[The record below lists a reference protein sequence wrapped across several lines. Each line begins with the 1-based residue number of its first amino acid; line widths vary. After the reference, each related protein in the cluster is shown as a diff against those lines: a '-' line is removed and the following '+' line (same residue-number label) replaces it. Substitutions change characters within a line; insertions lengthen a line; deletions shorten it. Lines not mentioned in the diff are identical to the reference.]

1 MEFAALK
8 KKINTDLELEKPDFV
23 NDTDDLI
30 NIGYLELGPTQKL
43 IFSISNFKGRK
54 YIDIRTWFQDQAGD
68 WKPTKKGIHFS
79 TDKFKNFEKLSKIF
93 SEIVKLD
100 G

>member
-1 MEFAALK
+1 MEFGALK
-8 KKINTDLELEKPDFV
+8 KKIETELKLEKPDFV
-23 NDTDDLI
+23 KDTDDLI
-30 NIGYLELGPTQKL
+30 NIGHLELTATQKL

-79 TDKFKNFEKLSKIF
+79 TDKFQYFEKLSNIF

-100 G
+100 S